1 MCLSV
6 AFVRS
11 FFSEHTEPQ
20 ANLIESGSQVIH
32 EAADSTRQSSEQSQQ
47 STSQQQQI
55 VQQQQQQQAIKP
67 KQSLIQPPKILPLT
81 AQCVQQ
87 GETVKFEST
96 FTGVPTP
103 LLSWFKDKKPLKFTQ
118 EIQMEQDDK
127 SCSLVIKNVKLSDSA
142 FYTLLGENEAG
153 QSKTTA
159 QLLVVEDASQ
169 VGETVVTTTTKN
181 ESDDAASSSQAK
193 PKKKLSK
200 KKKQTD
206 SA

>member
-1 MCLSV
+1 MQ
-6 AFVRS
+6 
-11 FFSEHTEPQ
+11 P
-20 ANLIESGSQVIH
+20 GSQVIH
-32 EAADSTRQSSEQSQQ
+32 ETAQSTRQTSEQRQQSASQQ
-47 STSQQQQI
+47 STQQQI
-55 VQQQQQQQAIKP
+55 LQQQAIKP

-87 GETVKFEST
+87 GDTVKFETT

-103 LLSWFKDKKPLKFTQ
+103 LLTWYKDKKPIKFTK
-118 EIQMEQDDK
+118 EIQMSQDEK
-127 SCSLVIKNVKLSDSA
+127 SCFLIIQNVQLSDSA

-181 ESDDAASSSQAK
+181 ESDDGGSSQAK

-206 SA
+206 AS